1 MLHGPANATA
11 TMSNAIPKT
20 NTQIRVL
27 AFGFF
32 PEFVSAATAISFV
45 VESVLDESLLRES
58 TGALLEDS
66 DEEES
71 GELFFLR
78 LKLMLSKI
86 VFYCSTN
93 SNYKMRCNLFFCGDN
108 QA

>member
-1 MLHGPANATA
+1 MLQGPANATA

-32 PEFVSAATAISFV
+32 PESVPDESATSLV
-45 VESVLDESLLRES
+45 VESALAESA
-58 TGALLEDS
+58 GALLEDS

-71 GELFFLR
+71 DELFFLR

-86 VFYCSTN
+86 VFIV
-93 SNYKMRCNLFFCGDN
+93 L
-108 QA
+108 